1 MTMGRIIFIPA
12 FAIATA
18 SIVICTSA
26 STRAQSVPQQCIE
39 QGHKPGTAGFYRCL
53 QETPADSGSKS
64 ALGSKNGD
72 AESILR
78 GNPQDAVSDYAGS
91 SMDGATKPDPNIL
104 KNFDP
109 GGRSGR

>member
-1 MTMGRIIFIPA
+1 MAMGRIIFIPA

-18 SIVICTSA
+18 SIALCASA
-26 STRAQSVPQQCIE
+26 SSQAQSAPDQCIQ

-53 QETPADSGSKS
+53 QETQSDSGTESV
-64 ALGSKNGD
+64 LGSQNGD

-78 GNPQDAVSDYAGS
+78 GNAQDAVSDYTGS

-109 GGRSGR
+109 GGRPGR

>member
-12 FAIATA
+12 FAIAIA
-18 SIVICTSA
+18 SIVLCASA
-26 STRAQSVPQQCIE
+26 SAQAQSAPDKCIQ

-53 QETPADSGSKS
+53 QETQSDSGKGS
-64 ALGSKNGD
+64 ALGSQNGD

-78 GNPQDAVSDYAGS
+78 GKPEDAASDFSGS